1 MLAPGVVLIVLG
13 VLSRLFSLEVYRRIS
28 ASSSRDVTP
37 SVLPGA
43 PWFTVESDRVAV
55 KVIVTLTYTSVL
67 LGMVLVTIGV
77 LGAIGD

>member
-1 MLAPGVVLIVLG
+1 VLIVLG

-28 ASSSRDVTP
+28 ASPVRDVTR
-37 SVLPGA
+37 SVLPGT